1 LLDIFSSGL
10 FVHCF
15 GYWFKQTN
23 ILCTNHSIK
32 KNLFIFEFFFKV
44 QELLSMG
51 SLLDYLKK
59 HVSNSAR
66 SLFSLWITQI
76 IHGMA
81 YMEKKR
87 FVHRDLAARNILMQS
102 HSRVRQ

>member
-1 LLDIFSSGL
+1 
-10 FVHCF
+10 
-15 GYWFKQTN
+15 
-23 ILCTNHSIK
+23 
-32 KNLFIFEFFFKV
+32 
-44 QELLSMG
+44 MG
-51 SLLDYLKK
+51 ALLDYLKK
-59 HVSNSAR
+59 HVSNSVR

>member
-1 LLDIFSSGL
+1 
-10 FVHCF
+10 
-15 GYWFKQTN
+15 
-23 ILCTNHSIK
+23 
-32 KNLFIFEFFFKV
+32 
-44 QELLSMG
+44 MG

-59 HVSNSAR
+59 HVSNSVR
-66 SLFSLWITQI
+66 SLFSLWVTQI

-102 HSRVRQ
+102 HSRVLKLF

>member
-1 LLDIFSSGL
+1 MLITNNSIFI
-10 FVHCF
+10 
-15 GYWFKQTN
+15 Q
-23 ILCTNHSIK
+23 
-32 KNLFIFEFFFKV
+32 V

-51 SLLDYLKK
+51 SLIDYLKK
-59 HVSNSAR
+59 HSGNSIR

-81 YMEKKR
+81 YMERKR

-102 HSRVRQ
+102 HSRVNDTKLEGNF

>member
-1 LLDIFSSGL
+1 
-10 FVHCF
+10 
-15 GYWFKQTN
+15 
-23 ILCTNHSIK
+23 
-32 KNLFIFEFFFKV
+32 
-44 QELLSMG
+44 MG

-59 HVSNSAR
+59 HVSNSTR

-76 IHGMA
+76 VHGMA

-102 HSRVRQ
+102 HSRVITKKEFIYSLIKMIF

>member
-1 LLDIFSSGL
+1 LLITNNSIFI
-10 FVHCF
+10 
-15 GYWFKQTN
+15 Q
-23 ILCTNHSIK
+23 
-32 KNLFIFEFFFKV
+32 V

-51 SLLDYLKK
+51 SLIDYLKK
-59 HVSNSAR
+59 HSGNAIR

-81 YMEKKR
+81 YMERKR

-102 HSRVRQ
+102 HSRVNDTKLEGNF